1 MQSNDRVYIIACWT
15 SGPLPLEAHVM
26 IAEKRKLF
34 FSFLFCMLDS
44 FTHSLFKMRCFAVQV
59 LLCYGAC
66 HEEKVGTDLVQLA
79 ATWW

>member
-1 MQSNDRVYIIACWT
+1 M
-15 SGPLPLEAHVM
+15 LE
-26 IAEKRKLF
+26 F
-34 FSFLFCMLDS
+34 FIHDLL
-44 FTHSLFKMRCFAVQV
+44 KMRCSAVQV